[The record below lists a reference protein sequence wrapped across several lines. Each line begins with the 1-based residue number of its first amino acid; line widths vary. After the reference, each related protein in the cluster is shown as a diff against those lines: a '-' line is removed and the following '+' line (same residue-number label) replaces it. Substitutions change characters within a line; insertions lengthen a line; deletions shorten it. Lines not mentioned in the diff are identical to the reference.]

1 MTRGR
6 ARSSALTF
14 LVSCA
19 LIVPFIAGTTS
30 GARAD
35 LGDDLGLGPEGA
47 ALGGAAT
54 AVPVGAMSLHYSP
67 ALLAPR
73 DLRPGLAELALG
85 YVYGQPFLHVRGDD
99 GANLVTPTPAETSS
113 LVIGGRFDLFHG
125 LGLDGV
131 VGAIAISTPV
141 TRLFSYSV
149 RPDDDV
155 QWMTLTDGASH
166 LSILAGVGVRPVEWL
181 SLGLAL
187 RVELGIE
194 LYTTA
199 LTRRVDM
206 RTDPETGAPVIDL
219 GASLGA
225 TGRVSPRVVPIA
237 SVAVTPIPELRIGIT
252 YRAASYVDDWG
263 WSRIQDVPDLGAI
276 GYQHRF
282 AHWVRPQEVV
292 LGVAVRP
299 VSMLE
304 LSADLGWERWSEAT
318 TGNHDPA
325 PGRFGDILVPAFGVR
340 VTPIPGLDLLCGYRF
355 VRAPYSNFGGPANL
369 LVNDTHHASVGA
381 AAALGTLM
389 GERDLPLTIRGSFRL
404 SILDEAREEKDFR
417 RFPSDA
423 SWRRNPG
430 YPGYVFGGLVPS
442 LQLSVEVAW

>member
-1 MTRGR
+1 MR
-6 ARSSALTF
+6 AARTLAL
-14 LVSCA
+14 A
-19 LIVPFIAGTTS
+19 LALAAAPANV
-30 GARAD
+30 RAD

-54 AVPVGAMSLHYSP
+54 AVPVGSASLHYSP

-73 DLRPGLAELALG
+73 DLRPGLAEISLG
-85 YVYGQPFLHVRGDD
+85 YAYGQPLLSVRGDD
-99 GANLVTPTPAETSS
+99 GAAIATPAPRETSS

-131 VGAIAISTPV
+131 VGALSVSTPV
-141 TRLFSYSV
+141 SRLFSYSV

-181 SLGLAL
+181 SLGFAL

-194 LYTTA
+194 LLTTA

-206 RTDPETGAPVIDL
+206 RTDPSTGAPVIDL

-225 TGRVSPRVVPIA
+225 SGRVLPRLVPIA
-237 SVAVTPIPELRIGIT
+237 SVAVTPIPELRIGVT

-263 WSRIQDVPDLGAI
+263 WSRIQDIPDLGAI
-276 GYQHRF
+276 GYIHRF
-282 AHWVRPQEVV
+282 AHWVRPHELV

-299 VSMLE
+299 LPALE
-304 LSADLGWERWSEAT
+304 VSADLGWEHWSEAT
-318 TGNHDPA
+318 TPSHDSA
-325 PGRFGDILVPAFGVR
+325 VGRFGDILVPAVGVR
-340 VTPIPGLDLLCGYRF
+340 VTPVPGLDVLGGYRY

-369 LVNDTHHASVGA
+369 LVNDTHHASVGI
-381 AAALGTLM
+381 AAALGTLS
-389 GERDLPLTIRGSFRL
+389 GERDLPLTLRGSFRL
-404 SILDEAREEKDFR
+404 SILDEAREVKDFR
-417 RFPSDA
+417 RFTDDA
-423 SWRRNPG
+423 SLRRNPG
-430 YPGYVFGGLVPS
+430 HPGYVFGGFVPS
-442 LQLSVEVAW
+442 AQLSVEVAW